1 MPVRLD
7 PRLGLYAGTTRNINL
22 YQHTYSTRT
31 TMPSAIEMN
40 NRASHLIENDRFDE
54 ALEVLSQALSAV
66 QTGLENAQAQE
77 SKQVDSEN
85 NTCGPMYSPDLEC
98 REATL
103 KRRLTSLEK
112 LEGFIYWHPMQAV
125 GIPSSGGSRC
135 LSVIIIFNLALCCH
149 LMALKKD
156 CIKFESRL
164 LASLK
169 LYELG
174 LSLHMKGN
182 NLYLDMTCA
191 LAMVNN
197 CSQIYKIMNR
207 PRKAKRFMG
216 HMLSSLMIMVE
227 GGQADALD
235 ELDGFLRNASNL
247 ILRGS
252 VAAAA

>member
-1 MPVRLD
+1 M
-7 PRLGLYAGTTRNINL
+7 A
-22 YQHTYSTRT
+22 
-31 TMPSAIEMN
+31 SAIEMN

-66 QTGLENAQAQE
+66 QTGLENAEAQE
-77 SKQVDSEN
+77 SKQVSSEN
-85 NTCGPMYSPDLEC
+85 TTYGPMYSSDLEC

-103 KRRLTSLEK
+103 KRRLISLEK
-112 LEGFIYWHPMQAV
+112 LEGFVYWHPMQAV
-125 GIPSSGGSRC
+125 GIPSSGGNRC
-135 LSVIIIFNLALCCH
+135 LSVIIVFNLALCCH

-156 CIKFESRL
+156 CTKFESRL

-182 NLYLDMTCA
+182 IYMDMTYV

-197 CSQIYKIMNR
+197 SSQIYKIMNR

-216 HMLSSLMIMVE
+216 HMLSFLMSMVE
-227 GGQADALD
+227 GGQAGALD
-235 ELDGFLRNASNL
+235 ELDGFLQNASNL